1 MMTHSRET
9 RRQRRRMRKLA
20 VLLVAAAVLSFFLHG
35 QIIRGVF
42 SPLVRGVI
50 YRVETDRK
58 VVSLTFDVVWMPAET
73 GEILD
78 ILDRYQLTATFFL
91 TGNWVRRSPDLAR
104 EIMMR
109 GHEIGQ
115 HTFSHQ
121 RLPELNDNELARE
134 FELMEKALR
143 DELNVTTELFRP
155 PYGEIDERVRD
166 FAAARGYTT
175 VLWSIDP
182 HDWLNPG
189 MEQLASYVLQKVHPG
204 AIVLLHT
211 SASQLPEALPA
222 IIEGLRARGFA
233 ILPLSALLTESRKVG
248 AD

>member
-1 MMTHSRET
+1 MADRREM
-9 RRQRRRMRKLA
+9 RRQRRRLRLLLI
-20 VLLVAAAVLSFFLHG
+20 LLVAAAVLSYLLHE

-58 VVSLTFDVVWMPAET
+58 AVSLTFDVVWMPAET
-73 GEILD
+73 GRILD

-91 TGNWVRRSPDLAR
+91 TGNWVRRNPDLAR
-104 EIMMR
+104 EIILR

-115 HTFSHQ
+115 HTFSHH
-121 RLPELNDNELARE
+121 RLPELNDNELVRE
-134 FELMEKALR
+134 FEQMEKALR

-189 MEQLASYVLQKVHPG
+189 EELLTGTVIQKAHPG
-204 AIVLLHT
+204 AIILLHT
-211 SASQLPEALPA
+211 SAGQLPEALPA
-222 IIEGLRARGFA
+222 IIEGLKAKGFEM
-233 ILPLSALLTESRKVG
+233 LPLSALLAESRKVG

>member
-1 MMTHSRET
+1 MTYLREM
-9 RRQRRRMRKLA
+9 RRQRRRIRNLT
-20 VLLVAAAVLSFFLHG
+20 VLLIVAAVLSYLLHE

-42 SPLVRGVI
+42 SPLLRGVI

-73 GEILD
+73 GKILD
-78 ILDRYQLTATFFL
+78 VLDRYQLSATFFL
-91 TGNWVRRSPDLAR
+91 TGNWVRRNPDLAR
-104 EIMMR
+104 EIIMR

-121 RLPELNDNELARE
+121 RLPELGDNELTRE
-134 FELMEKALR
+134 FEQMEKALR

-175 VLWSIDP
+175 VLWSVDP

-189 MEQLASYVLQKVHPG
+189 AEPLARNVLQKVHPG
-204 AIVLLHT
+204 AIILLHT
-211 SASQLPEALPA
+211 SAGQLPEALPA
-222 IIEGLRARGFA
+222 IIEGLRAKGFA
-233 ILPLSALLTESRKVG
+233 ILPLSVMLSESRKVG

>member
-1 MMTHSRET
+1 MRYPREV

-20 VLLVAAAVLSFFLHG
+20 VLLIVAAVLSYLWHE

-42 SPLVRGVI
+42 SPLVSGVI

-58 VVSLTFDVVWMPAET
+58 AVSLTFDVVWMPAET

-78 ILDRYQLTATFFL
+78 TLDRYQLSATFFL
-91 TGNWVRRSPDLAR
+91 TGNWVRRNPDLAR
-104 EIMMR
+104 EIILR

-121 RLPELNDNELARE
+121 RLPELSDNELARE
-134 FELMEKALR
+134 FEQMEKALH

-175 VLWSIDP
+175 VLWSVDP

-189 MEQLASYVLQKVHPG
+189 VELLARNVLQKVHPG
-204 AIVLLHT
+204 AIILLHT
-211 SASQLPEALPA
+211 SASQLPESLPA
-222 IIEGLRARGFA
+222 IIEGLRAKGYA
-233 ILPLSALLTESRKVG
+233 ILPLSALLSESRKVG